1 MSPAVSQEFV
11 LECEEIALERRGELG
26 LGDQEA
32 LDPRVLADELLAID
46 VITVEHYRCLHPE
59 AVGQLTERDAIA
71 FNAVT
76 VFHGSRALI
85 VVNPSQGAAEAA
97 LSVAHEI
104 AHLELEH
111 ERLRAPL
118 FDEEGRRRSWR
129 PTEELEAE
137 YLAREMLVPRKGLRP
152 VLARLG
158 GMRRAVAA
166 HFGVSSA
173 LIRQRLIETDPS
185 PSEHPSGI
193 EIPED
198 GPLRLRAIGG
208 EGEPAAAASST

>member
-32 LDPRVLADELLAID
+32 LDPCLLASELLAID
-46 VITVEHYRCLHPE
+46 VITVEHYRGLHPE
-59 AVGQLTERDAIA
+59 AVGQLTERDAIS

-76 VFHGSRALI
+76 VFHGSRAMI

-104 AHLELEH
+104 AHIELEH

-118 FDEEGRRRSWR
+118 FDEEGRRRSWH
-129 PTEELEAE
+129 PTEELDAE
-137 YLAREMLVPRKGLRP
+137 YLAREMLVPRQGLRP

-158 GMRRAVAA
+158 GTRGAAAA

-173 LIRQRLIETDPS
+173 LIRQRLIETDPTPGELS
-185 PSEHPSGI
+185 PGI

-198 GPLRLRAIGG
+198 GLLTLRAISG
-208 EGEPAAAASST
+208 EGEPAAAGSSA